1 MVVSDVATVG
11 DVAGFLRGMGE
22 YGLADRLDY
31 LASDADLDVGEF
43 PATDESARGF
53 FELFSSV
60 ESEGEVVLG
69 CSPEGWV
76 VAEWRWFADARGV
89 SVWFLD
95 AGRVMFA
102 ATDKDG
108 RFVDIQGPVRTLERT
123 ALMQGLVREELF
135 FGVTINRRKK
145 FAP

>member
-1 MVVSDVATVG
+1 MG

-22 YGLADRLDY
+22 GGLADRLDY
-31 LASDADLDVGEF
+31 LASDADLDVGECS
-43 PATDESARGF
+43 ATDESARGF
-53 FELFSSV
+53 FSLFASV
-60 ESEGEVVLG
+60 KSEGEVVLG

-76 VAEWRWFADARGV
+76 VAEWRFPDARGV

-95 AGRVMFA
+95 ADQVMFA

-108 RFVDIQGPVRTLERT
+108 KFVDIQGPARTLDRT

-135 FGVTINRRKK
+135 FWRHNQ
-145 FAP
+145 

>member
-11 DVAGFLRGMGE
+11 DVAGFLRDMGE
-22 YGLADRLDY
+22 GVLAERLDY

-43 PATDESARGF
+43 PASDESARGF
-53 FELFSSV
+53 FELFSGV

-76 VAEWRWFADARGV
+76 VAEWRFPDERGV

-95 AGRVMFA
+95 ADRVMFA

-108 RFVDIQGPVRTLERT
+108 KFVDIQGPARTLERT

-135 FGVTINRRKK
+135 FWRHDQ
-145 FAP
+145 

>member
-1 MVVSDVATVG
+1 MVVLDVATVG
-11 DVAGFLRGMGE
+11 DVAGFLRDMGE
-22 YGLADRLDY
+22 GVLADRLDY

-43 PATDESARGF
+43 SASDESARGF
-53 FELFSSV
+53 FELFSGV

-76 VAEWRWFADARGV
+76 VAEWRFPDARGV

-108 RFVDIQGPVRTLERT
+108 RFVDIQGPARTLERT
-123 ALMQGLVREELF
+123 ALMQGLVRGELF
-135 FGVTINRRKK
+135 SWRHDQ
-145 FAP
+145 

>member
-1 MVVSDVATVG
+1 MG

-22 YGLADRLDY
+22 GGLAERLDY

-43 PATDESARGF
+43 PASDESARGF
-53 FELFSSV
+53 FELFASID
-60 ESEGEVVLG
+60 SEGEVVLG

-76 VAEWRWFADARGV
+76 VAEWRFSDERGV

-95 AGRVMFA
+95 ADRVMFA
-102 ATDKDG
+102 ATGKG
-108 RFVDIQGPVRTLERT
+108 GKFVDIQGPARTLERT

-135 FGVTINRRKK
+135 SWRHNQ
-145 FAP
+145 

>member
-1 MVVSDVATVG
+1 MVVLDVATVG
-11 DVAGFLRGMGE
+11 DVAGFLRDMGE
-22 YGLADRLDY
+22 GVLADRLDY

-43 PATDESARGF
+43 PASDESARGF
-53 FELFSSV
+53 FELFSGV
-60 ESEGEVVLG
+60 DSEGEVGLG

-76 VAEWRWFADARGV
+76 VAEWRFSDERGV

-95 AGRVMFA
+95 ADRVMFS

-108 RFVDIQGPVRTLERT
+108 KFVDIQGPARTLERT

-135 FGVTINRRKK
+135 FWRYNQ
-145 FAP
+145 

>member
-11 DVAGFLRGMGE
+11 DVAGFLRDMGE
-22 YGLADRLDY
+22 DGLAERLDY
-31 LASDADLDVGEF
+31 LASDADLDVGECS
-43 PATDESARGF
+43 ATDESARGF
-53 FELFSSV
+53 WALFASV
-60 ESEGEVVLG
+60 ESEGAVVLG

-76 VAEWRWFADARGV
+76 VAEWRFPDARGV

-95 AGRVMFA
+95 ADQVMFA

-108 RFVDIQGPVRTLERT
+108 KFVDIQGPVRTLERT

-135 FGVTINRRKK
+135 FWRHDQ
-145 FAP
+145 